1 MIGIIA
7 AALVACDARVSPNA
21 SQMRADQAK
30 PIVTAPLAPPLSE
43 AELRRSI
50 LFRGAFGL
58 RSDVSWIMAVAA
70 DAASERGAT
79 DFGVPLLPEEIK
91 DLLRRTHATPEIVDV
106 ILDYSRTIPDDWIGL
121 KTDPK
126 PGGQV
131 VVAVSRDDDWH
142 QGVLTRLL
150 PEGSRFDV
158 RLVEQSAVE
167 LAQFAVRVRA
177 DRAWFESIG
186 TRLLGVEIKPID
198 GVAEI
203 MFAGLDATRS
213 SDIVAHFGGYPWIR
227 TSWASIPQWTG
238 SRGDLVI
245 EAADHQGQPV
255 KGLECAYW
263 AIDPAARYGSSIGFN
278 TTDEGLCR
286 IEDLPVSSYD
296 LELWFGGE
304 GEWTTVGTA
313 RVELRANRSTKVRI
327 IVDLP

>member
-1 MIGIIA
+1 MRSGAAQERLTTLIAMKRNRVDPVLMIGIIA

-126 PGGQV
+126 PGGQ
-131 VVAVSRDDDWH
+131 ACCR
-142 QGVLTRLL
+142 
-150 PEGSRFDV
+150 
-158 RLVEQSAVE
+158 
-167 LAQFAVRVRA
+167 RVRDLTFA
-177 DRAWFESIG
+177 WSNRALSSS
-186 TRLLGVEIKPID
+186 
-198 GVAEI
+198 
-203 MFAGLDATRS
+203 RS
-213 SDIVAHFGGYPWIR
+213 SP
-227 TSWASIPQWTG
+227 
-238 SRGDLVI
+238 
-245 EAADHQGQPV
+245 
-255 KGLECAYW
+255 
-263 AIDPAARYGSSIGFN
+263 
-278 TTDEGLCR
+278 
-286 IEDLPVSSYD
+286 
-296 LELWFGGE
+296 
-304 GEWTTVGTA
+304 
-313 RVELRANRSTKVRI
+313 
-327 IVDLP
+327 